1 MSETYFVGNGT
12 GDLINLN
19 PILREARYFYALRR
33 TAEGDLYFT
42 KTDTMLD
49 SESITINE
57 LTFGSDEDFPD
68 FEFGTDYFEGRDE
81 THERPYKNL
90 VYDQFKWDSSNL
102 FYYLNENGELVVR
115 VNQAY
120 QYTDPDA

>member
-12 GDLINLN
+12 GDLISLN

-33 TAEGDLYFT
+33 TEEGDLYFT

-49 SESITINE
+49 TDTITINQ
-57 LTFGSDEDFPD
+57 LIYPTTQDFPD
-68 FEFGTDYFEGRDE
+68 FEFGTDFFEGVGE
-81 THERPYKNL
+81 NHERTYLNL
-90 VYDQFKWDSSNL
+90 VYDQYKWDSSNF

-115 VNQAY
+115 VNQG
-120 QYTDPDA
+120 YTYTNPDV

>member
-33 TAEGDLYFT
+33 TEQGDLYFT
-42 KTDTMLD
+42 KTDTLLD

-57 LTFGSDEDFPD
+57 LTYDTSEDFPD

-81 THERPYKNL
+81 FHERTYKNL
-90 VYDQFKWDSSNL
+90 VYDQFKWDSTNL

-120 QYTDPDA
+120 IYTDPDV